1 MIWFD
6 NTTSYKI
13 QFNIHEKK
21 EIWKKRKSF
30 ILSYVSSTGKSYD
43 GFSKKLKTQ
52 REQYQVMYQ
61 GKGRFEHSRFVL
73 KNMINLLISS
83 EEY

>member
-43 GFSKKLKTQ
+43 GFSKKAQKHEENNIMLCI
-52 REQYQVMYQ
+52 
-61 GKGRFEHSRFVL
+61 KGRVDFSAQ
-73 KNMINLLISS
+73 
-83 EEY
+83 

>member
-52 REQYQVMYQ
+52 REQYHVMYQ
-61 GKGRFEHSRFVL
+61 EKRVDFEHNGFQCFTFHL
-73 KNMINLLISS
+73 HKWM
-83 EEY
+83 Y